1 MNIMDEVMK
10 PYEEF
15 CEYLDEVVF
24 KEFKKGDGNV
34 EKEKGE

>member
-1 MNIMDEVMK
+1 MNLIDEVMK

-24 KEFKKGDGNV
+24 KDFKKEGKDKNDNY
-34 EKEKGE
+34 KN